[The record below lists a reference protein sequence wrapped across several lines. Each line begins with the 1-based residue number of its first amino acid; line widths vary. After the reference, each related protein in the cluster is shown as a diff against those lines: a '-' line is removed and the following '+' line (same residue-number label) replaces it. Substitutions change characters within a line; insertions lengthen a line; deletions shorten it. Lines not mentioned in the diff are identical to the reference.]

1 MEQVE
6 ELRTAARDANNSGR
20 PARGAA
26 IVARALAML
35 DHVAATEASLPRARY
50 LRARL
55 LITQAFADIEIH
67 GYARSAPVMEAASTA
82 AAESG
87 SLDAIALVHDLRGCL
102 LLRNGDIEASLPEFD
117 QAIAL
122 VGEVAPTE
130 QPSLFLNRGSAYLY
144 RRDLGSARDDLRTSA
159 ELARQI
165 GLTRVESKA
174 MHNLGYAEYLAGNL
188 PLALDTLARA
198 HGLDE
203 DVARAGLL
211 DRARVLIEAG
221 LLDEAEEALSDAS
234 TMSRRRRAN
243 QDRAEAELARAE
255 VALLQGNPLLARTH
269 SGRARRDFRRRQSPG
284 WQARA
289 DVTRWQ
295 AYLGSKGGPARVA
308 REIRG
313 AANTPVDPG
322 SDREI
327 AIIAAEAQLALGNV
341 DDAVVL
347 LQSVHRRSPSDSLSG
362 RLHQHLVRAGVA
374 RAAGDPAT
382 AQRELRTGLRTL
394 ADQQA
399 RHHSLDLRT
408 AMAVHG
414 GRLAELDLRI
424 ALESHTPRVV
434 FDSLERWRA
443 MSHRRT
449 AVTPPRD
456 PELAHLVSR
465 LRIVTEDLRTATS
478 GAVTEHLRR
487 QQRAIERQVREQ
499 EWRLQGEGRSERYA
513 SLAELRPAL
522 AQLDTDAVAYF
533 VIDHRLGAVTLTNGR
548 ARVVTLGP
556 WSEVSALMARVRADL
571 DALAGRLLPE
581 PLRVAVS
588 SSLAH
593 DLDKLDQLLLPDV
606 LLGSN
611 GLLVVPSRTLATA
624 PWSLLPRRVGRPTT
638 VALSGTSWLRG
649 RSEPVLSPR
658 VTAMAGPGLVVS
670 GAEVEGVASTWAG
683 GVWADSEHGSAAGL
697 AKAFVTSDLVHI
709 AAHGQHNQDNPLFS
723 SIRMA
728 DGPLYAYDIPPDEP
742 VAGHIVLSACD
753 LGLTTPRAG
762 GEVLGLTAALLGI
775 GARSVVSSVSRVDD
789 TTAFETMLRYHR
801 LLSTGL
807 DSPTALAEALD
818 GDVDMPAPF
827 VCFGSPWMV
836 SGSGTRRRSRP

>member
-1 MEQVE
+1 M
-6 ELRTAARDANNSGR
+6 
-20 PARGAA
+20 
-26 IVARALAML
+26 
-35 DHVAATEASLPRARY
+35 
-50 LRARL
+50 

-67 GYARSAPVMEAASTA
+67 GYARSAPAIEAATVA
-82 AAESG
+82 AAESQ
-87 SLDAIALVHDLRGCL
+87 SLDAIALAHDLRGCL
-102 LLRNGDIEASLPEFD
+102 LLRNGDVADSLPEFD

-122 VGEVAPTE
+122 VGSVAESE
-130 QPSLFLNRGSAYLY
+130 QPSLFLNRGSAHLY
-144 RRDLGSARDDLRTSA
+144 RRDLPAARDDLTTSA
-159 ELARQI
+159 TLAGRI
-165 GLTRVESKA
+165 GLTRLESKA

-198 HGLDE
+198 HELDQ

-221 LLDEAEEALSDAS
+221 LLDEAEEALAEAS
-234 TMSRRRRAN
+234 TSLRRQRAN

-255 VALLQGNPLLARTH
+255 VALLQGNSTLARTH
-269 SGRARRDFRRRQSPG
+269 SGRARRDFRRRQSTG
-284 WQARA
+284 WAARA

-295 AYLGSKGGPARVA
+295 AYLGAKGGPARVA
-308 REIRG
+308 REIRS
-313 AANTPVDPG
+313 AEASRTNPS
-322 SDREI
+322 SDREV
-327 AIIAAEAQLALGNV
+327 AIIAAEAQLALGHV

-347 LQSVHRRSPSDSLSG
+347 LQTVQGRSVADTLTG

-374 RAAGDPAT
+374 RAAGDPAA
-382 AQRELRTGLRTL
+382 AQRELRVGLRTL

-414 GRLAELDLRI
+414 GRLAELDLRV
-424 ALESHTPRVV
+424 ALESSSPRMV

-456 PELAHLVSR
+456 PELATLVSR
-465 LRIVTEDLRTATS
+465 LRIVAEDLRSAPPGAAT
-478 GAVTEHLRR
+478 EQLQRQRR
-487 QQRAIERQVREQ
+487 TVERQVRER
-499 EWRLQGEGRSERYA
+499 EWRLQGDGRSER
-513 SLAELRPAL
+513 STTLTQLLPVLAARE
-522 AQLDTDAVAYF
+522 TEVVAYF
-533 VIDHRLGAVTLTNGR
+533 VLDHRLGAVTVGHGR
-548 ARVVTLGP
+548 PRVLTLGS
-556 WSEVSALMARVRADL
+556 WAEVSALMTRVRADL
-571 DALAGRLLPE
+571 DALAGRMLPA

-593 DLDKLDQLLLPDV
+593 DLDKLDRLLLPES
-606 LLGSN
+606 LTASGA
-611 GLLVVPSRTLATA
+611 LLVIPSRTLATA

-638 VALSGTSWLRG
+638 VALSATSWLRG
-649 RSEPVLSPR
+649 LGEPITRPR
-658 VTAMAGPGLVVS
+658 VTALAGPGLALS
-670 GAEVEGVASTWAG
+670 GPEVQDVAATWPGGVA
-683 GVWADSEHGSAAGL
+683 ADSEHGSAAAL
-697 AKAFVTSDLVHI
+697 ATALVTSDLVHI

-728 DGPLYAYDIPPDEP
+728 DGPLYAYDVPPDEP

-762 GEVLGLTAALLGI
+762 GEVLGLTAALLSI
-775 GARSVVSSVSRVDD
+775 GATSVVSSVSRVDD
-789 TTAFETMLRYHR
+789 TTAYETMLRYHR
-801 LLSTGL
+801 LLAGGL

-827 VCFGSPWMV
+827 VCFGSPWRV
-836 SGSGTRRRSRP
+836 AR

>member
-1 MEQVE
+1 M
-6 ELRTAARDANNSGR
+6 
-20 PARGAA
+20 
-26 IVARALAML
+26 ARALALL
-35 DHVAATEASLPRARY
+35 DHVAATEADLPRARY

-67 GYARSAPVMEAASTA
+67 GYARTAPVIEAASVA

-87 SLDAIALVHDLRGCL
+87 SLAALALVHDLRGCL

-117 QAIAL
+117 QAVAL
-122 VGEVAPTE
+122 VDEVAPTE
-130 QPSLFLNRGSAYLY
+130 QPSLYLNRGSAHLS
-144 RRDLGSARDDLRTSA
+144 RRDIGSAREDLRTSA
-159 ELARQI
+159 GLAGRI

-198 HGLDE
+198 HDLDE

-221 LLDEAEEALSDAS
+221 LLDEAEEALAEAS
-234 TMSRRRRAN
+234 AMLRRRRAN

-255 VALLQGNPLLARTH
+255 VALLQGNSQLARTH

-295 AYLGSKGGPARVA
+295 ASLAAKGGPARVA

-313 AANTPVDPG
+313 TEHASVDPVA
-322 SDREI
+322 DREV
-327 AIIAAEAQLALGNV
+327 AIIAAEAQLALGHV
-341 DDAVVL
+341 EEAVL
-347 LQSVHRRSPSDSLSG
+347 LLESVQRRSAADSLSG

-374 RAAGDPAT
+374 RAAGDRVT
-382 AQRELRTGLRTL
+382 AQRELRVGLRTL

-399 RHHSLDLRT
+399 RHHSLDMRT

-424 ALESHTPRVV
+424 ALESRTPRAV

-443 MSHRRT
+443 MSHRRS

-456 PELAHLVSR
+456 PELADLVSR
-465 LRIVTEDLRTATS
+465 LRIVAEDVRTTPSGVATD
-478 GAVTEHLRR
+478 HLRR
-487 QQRAIERQVREQ
+487 QQRAIERQVRER

-513 SLAELRPAL
+513 NLAELRPAL
-522 AQLDTDAVAYF
+522 AELDTDAVAYF
-533 VIDHRLGAVTLTNGR
+533 VLDDRLGAVTLVRGR
-548 ARVVTLGP
+548 ARVATLAP
-556 WSEVSALMARVRADL
+556 WGQVAALMSRVRADL

-581 PLRVAVS
+581 PLRQAVS

-593 DLDKLDQLLLPDV
+593 DLDKLDRLLLPHAVED
-606 LLGSN
+606 SN
-611 GLLVVPSRTLATA
+611 GLVVIPSRTLATS

-649 RSEPVLSPR
+649 CTEPVRSPR
-658 VTAMAGPGLVVS
+658 VAAMAGPGLLLS
-670 GAEVEGVASTWAG
+670 GPEVAGVASSWAG
-683 GVWADSEHGSAAGL
+683 GAATDSERGSAAGL
-697 AKAFVTSDLVHI
+697 AAALVTSDLVHI

-728 DGPLYAYDIPPDEP
+728 DGPLYAYDVPPDEP
-742 VAGHIVLSACD
+742 VARHIVLSACD

-762 GEVLGLTAALLGI
+762 GEVLGLTAALLSI
-775 GARSVVSSVSRVDD
+775 GATSVVSSVSRVDD
-789 TTAFETMLRYHR
+789 TTAYETMLRYHR
-801 LLSTGL
+801 LLAGGL

-818 GDVDMPAPF
+818 GDVDLPAPF
-827 VCFGSPWMV
+827 VCFGSPW
-836 SGSGTRRRSRP
+836 SAAA